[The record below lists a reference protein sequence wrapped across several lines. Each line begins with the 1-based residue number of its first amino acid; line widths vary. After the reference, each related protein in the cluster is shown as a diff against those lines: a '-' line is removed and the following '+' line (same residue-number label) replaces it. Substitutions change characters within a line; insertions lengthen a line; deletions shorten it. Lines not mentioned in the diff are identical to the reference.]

1 MLLRRWFAAFSV
13 RAVPNFR
20 LALACVINSLN
31 AHDVLQTI
39 ELGIALKAEAVMFNR
54 INLTRSTLPVAAQL
68 VPSVHQLAQALD
80 AAEEAARRY
89 GVSVAVSVPIPPC
102 VIDVSRYKN
111 LHFGWCPRGGAGA
124 YYTISYNG
132 LVRPC
137 NHSSVILGDLRT
149 EGFAEIVMREATRL
163 PSNPSHPNAKLP
175 ASVARLLP
183 GRGCLAAS
191 HECFGTATRMDPFIA
206 QCLSA

>member
-1 MLLRRWFAAFSV
+1 M
-13 RAVPNFR
+13 
-20 LALACVINSLN
+20 INSLN

-124 YYTISYNG
+124 YHTISYNG
-132 LVRPC
+132 LFARAIILQSSLAICEQKASPRSSCAKRP
-137 NHSSVILGDLRT
+137 
-149 EGFAEIVMREATRL
+149 A
-163 PSNPSHPNAKLP
+163 PSGTPSHPNAKT
-175 ASVARLLP
+175 ARSVARLLP
-183 GRGCLAAS
+183 GRLPLPPATNVLAQPL
-191 HECFGTATRMDPFIA
+191 EWTRLSLSVYRPDPQGDFTFK
-206 QCLSA
+206 